1 MGEEN
6 NMEKENIA
14 EAKKMA
20 IKHLPVL
27 YFDKN
32 EPFFPVMVG
41 YTVFDKEGDSFSA
54 PKKIELNR
62 ENRNKC
68 IEYAFY
74 YDYDIQHLYDLEHL
88 WIYLD
93 REEKV
98 CGCEF
103 SFHGMYLN
111 AEIPGI
117 DLLKGTSRV
126 HMYVQ
131 PGKHAFMPAPELFAL
146 HTDFMEVCNKK
157 AGAGGIL
164 CPDMLK
170 EKFFFTKEEDLEVK
184 EYIKKTYSFSPAQ
197 KYEEEKLSVELLMP
211 WPELLR
217 RIPER
222 MGEEKKKWFDN

>member
-1 MGEEN
+1 
-6 NMEKENIA
+6 
-14 EAKKMA
+14 
-20 IKHLPVL
+20 
-27 YFDKN
+27 
-32 EPFFPVMVG
+32 
-41 YTVFDKEGDSFSA
+41 
-54 PKKIELNR
+54 
-62 ENRNKC
+62 
-68 IEYAFY
+68 
-74 YDYDIQHLYDLEHL
+74 
-88 WIYLD
+88 
-93 REEKV
+93 
-98 CGCEF
+98 
-103 SFHGMYLN
+103 
-111 AEIPGI
+111 
-117 DLLKGTSRV
+117 
-126 HMYVQ
+126 MYVQ

-170 EKFFFTKEEDLEVK
+170 EKFSFTKEEDLEVK